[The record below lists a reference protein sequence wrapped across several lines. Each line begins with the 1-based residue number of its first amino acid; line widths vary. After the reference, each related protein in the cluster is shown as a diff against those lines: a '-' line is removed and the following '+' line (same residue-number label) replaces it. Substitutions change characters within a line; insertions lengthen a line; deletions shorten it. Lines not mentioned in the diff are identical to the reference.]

1 MRFDSSFIEELKARC
16 DIVDVVGSYVGLK
29 RAGSN
34 YVGLCP
40 FHNEKSPSFTV
51 FTKSDSCYCFGCGAG
66 GDVITFI
73 MNVENLDY
81 VSAIELLAKRAG
93 LTMPVDNS
101 SAAAVNK
108 RKRILEMN
116 KAAARFFN
124 SEFASGK
131 YKNATAYAEKRGL
144 SGSLGKRFGI
154 GFCPDSF
161 GALAMHLRSLGYT
174 SAEMKEGFLCGEGK
188 SGKLFDYYRNRLIFP
203 IIDPAG
209 NVVAFGGRALG
220 DEKPKYLNTNDTP
233 AFKKGRNIFALNFAK
248 NSKEDYFILCE
259 GYTDVIALHGAG
271 FTSAVAGLGTAFT
284 QEQAALLKK
293 YKEKVVI
300 CYDGDEAGRKA
311 TNRAIPIL
319 TAASLEVRA
328 LSLPAG
334 IDPDEFLQKYGKE
347 RFRHLIDES
356 KSEFQF
362 KCDAIL
368 AKYNIAI
375 PEEKIKASSEVC
387 ALLAAMTSDVERDVY
402 TAKAAKLFDVSEES
416 LKTDVKKKRY
426 SLIRQEKKKF
436 NEGVRRSAMGLGD
449 RVNPDTVKNVRAARA
464 EEAILGIA
472 QINPEY
478 MEKAEKEGILTAD
491 TFFTAFGKKVYT
503 AIRDIFEKERKFD
516 PAFLAGDF
524 TPEEIGRI
532 TKIRIDRQ
540 QLSNNTYDVFA
551 QSASAL
557 AKEKEASEKPVETL
571 SDIEALIQSK
581 RNK

>member
-16 DIVDVVGSYVGLK
+16 DIVDIISGYVSLK

-51 FTKSDSCYCFGCGAG
+51 FTKNDSCYCFGCGAG

-73 MNVENLDY
+73 MRMENLDY
-81 VSAIELLAKRAG
+81 VSALEFLANRAG
-93 LTMPVDNS
+93 LSLPVDRINEG
-101 SAAAVNK
+101 AVNK

-116 KAAARFFN
+116 KQAARFFN
-124 SEFASGK
+124 SELASGK
-131 YKNATAYAEKRGL
+131 YKNATEYAQKRGL
-144 SGSLGKRFGI
+144 AGAVGKRFGI
-154 GFCPDSF
+154 GYCPDSY
-161 GALAMHLRSLGYT
+161 GVLANHLRSLGYT

-188 SGKLFDYYRNRLIFP
+188 NGKLFDYYRGRLIFP

-233 AFKKGRNIFALNFAK
+233 AFKKGRNLFALNYAK

-259 GYTDVIALHGAG
+259 GYTDVIALHAAG

-284 QEQAALLKK
+284 QEQAAMLKK
-293 YKEKVVI
+293 YKSKVVI

-328 LSLPAG
+328 LSLPVG
-334 IDPDEFLQKYGKE
+334 VDPDEFIQKYGKE
-347 RFRHLIDES
+347 RFSHLINES

-368 AKYNIAI
+368 AEHNISV
-375 PEEKIKASSEVC
+375 PEEKVKASDAICSV
-387 ALLAAMTSDVERDVY
+387 LARISSDVEREVY
-402 TAKAAKLFDVSEES
+402 TAKAAKMLDVSEDS
-416 LKTDVKKKRY
+416 LKTDVKKKRL
-426 SLIRQEKKKF
+426 SFARKEKRKF
-436 NEGVRRSAMGLGD
+436 ADDVKRTAMGFGD
-449 RVNPDTVKNVRAARA
+449 KVNPDTVKNVRAARA
-464 EEAILGIA
+464 EEVILGIA

-478 MEKAEKEGILTAD
+478 MEKAEKEGGLSEDI
-491 TFFTAFGKKVYT
+491 FFTAFGKKVYLV
-503 AIRDIFEKERKFD
+503 IRDIFENERRFD
-516 PAFLAGDF
+516 PAFLAGEF
-524 TPEEIGRI
+524 TPEQIGRI
-532 TKIRIDRQ
+532 TKMYIDRQ
-540 QLSNNTYDVFA
+540 ALSNNTYEVFSQSVDV
-551 QSASAL
+551 L
-557 AKEKEASEKPVETL
+557 IKEKESAEMSNETV
-571 SDIEALIQSK
+571 SDIEALIKSK
-581 RNK
+581 RKD

>member
-73 MNVENLDY
+73 MRVENLDY
-81 VSAIELLAKRAG
+81 VSAIEFLAKRAG
-93 LTMPVDNS
+93 IALPVDNS
-101 SAAAVNK
+101 SVDSINK

-124 SEFASGK
+124 SALSCGK
-131 YKNATAYAEKRGL
+131 YKNAVEYAEKRGL
-144 SGSLGKRFGI
+144 SGAVGKRFGI
-154 GFCPDSF
+154 GFCPDNF
-161 GALAMHLRSLGYT
+161 GVLAAHLRSLGYT
-174 SAEMKEGFLCGEGK
+174 PSEMKEGFLCGEAR

-233 AFKKGRNIFALNFAK
+233 AFKKGRNLFALNFAK

-259 GYTDVIALHGAG
+259 GYTDVIALHAAG

-284 QEQAALLKK
+284 QEQASLLKK
-293 YKEKVVI
+293 YKDKVII
-300 CYDGDEAGRKA
+300 CYDGDEAGKKA

-328 LSLPAG
+328 LTLPVG
-334 IDPDEFLQKYGKE
+334 IDPDEFLKKYGKE
-347 RFRHLIDES
+347 RFKHLIDES

-368 AKYNIAI
+368 SKYNIAI
-375 PEEKIKASSEVC
+375 PEEKVKASEEVC
-387 ALLAAMTSDVERDVY
+387 AILAGMTSDVERDVY
-402 TAKAAKLFDVSEES
+402 TAKAAKIFDVSEES

-436 NEGVRRSAMGLGD
+436 NETVKRSAMGIGD
-449 RVNPDTVKNVRAARA
+449 RINPDTVKNIRAAKA
-464 EEAILGIA
+464 EEAIIGIA

-478 MEKAEKEGILTAD
+478 MERAEKEGILSAEM
-491 TFFTAFGKKVYT
+491 FFTSFGKKVYT
-503 AIRDIFEKERKFD
+503 VIRDIFEKERKFD
-516 PAFLAGDF
+516 PAFLAGEF

-532 TKIRIDRQ
+532 TKMRIDRQ
-540 QLSNNTYDVFA
+540 SLSNNTYDVFFE
-551 QSASAL
+551 SIGTL
-557 AKEKEASEKPVETL
+557 AKEKENAETPL
-571 SDIEALIQSK
+571 DTVVDIEALIKAK
-581 RNK
+581 RKK

>member
-16 DIVDVVGSYVGLK
+16 DIVDIISGYVNLK

-51 FTKSDSCYCFGCGAG
+51 FTKNDSCYCFGCGAG

-73 MNVENLDY
+73 MRIENLDY
-81 VSAIELLAKRAG
+81 VSALEFLANRAG
-93 LTMPVDNS
+93 LSLPVDRINEG
-101 SAAAVNK
+101 AVNK

-116 KAAARFFN
+116 KHAARFFN
-124 SEFASGK
+124 SELTSGK
-131 YKNATAYAEKRGL
+131 YKNATEYAQRRGL
-144 SGSLGKRFGI
+144 SGAVGKRFGI
-154 GFCPDSF
+154 GYCPDSY
-161 GALAMHLRSLGYT
+161 GVLANHLRSLGYT

-188 SGKLFDYYRNRLIFP
+188 NGKLFDYYRGRLIFP

-233 AFKKGRNIFALNFAK
+233 AFKKGRNLFALNYAK

-259 GYTDVIALHGAG
+259 GYTDVIALHAAG

-284 QEQAALLKK
+284 QEQAAMLKK
-293 YKEKVVI
+293 YKSKVVI

-328 LSLPAG
+328 LSLPVG
-334 IDPDEFLQKYGKE
+334 VDPDEFIQKYGKE
-347 RFRHLIDES
+347 RFSHLINES

-368 AKYNIAI
+368 AEHNISV
-375 PEEKIKASSEVC
+375 PEEKVKASDAICSV
-387 ALLAAMTSDVERDVY
+387 LARISSDVEREVY
-402 TAKAAKLFDVSEES
+402 TAKAAKMLDVSEDS
-416 LKTDVKKKRY
+416 LKTDVKKKRL
-426 SLIRQEKKKF
+426 SFARKEKRKF
-436 NEGVRRSAMGLGD
+436 ADDVKRTAMGFGD
-449 RVNPDTVKNVRAARA
+449 KVNPDTVKNVRAARA
-464 EEAILGIA
+464 EEVILGIA

-478 MEKAEKEGILTAD
+478 MEKAEKEGGLSEDI
-491 TFFTAFGKKVYT
+491 FFTAFGKKVYLV
-503 AIRDIFEKERKFD
+503 IRDIFEKERRFD
-516 PAFLAGDF
+516 PAFLAGEF
-524 TPEEIGRI
+524 TPEQIGRI
-532 TKIRIDRQ
+532 TKMYIDRQ
-540 QLSNNTYDVFA
+540 ALSNNTYGVFSQSVDV
-551 QSASAL
+551 L
-557 AKEKEASEKPVETL
+557 IKEKESAEMSNDTV
-571 SDIEALIQSK
+571 SDIEALIKSK
-581 RNK
+581 RKD

>member
-16 DIVDVVGSYVGLK
+16 DIVDIISGYVNLK

-51 FTKSDSCYCFGCGAG
+51 FTKNDSCYCFGCGAG

-73 MNVENLDY
+73 MRMENLDY
-81 VSAIELLAKRAG
+81 VSALEFLANRAG
-93 LTMPVDNS
+93 LSLPVDRINEG
-101 SAAAVNK
+101 AVNK

-116 KAAARFFN
+116 KQAARFFN
-124 SEFASGK
+124 SELASGK
-131 YKNATAYAEKRGL
+131 YKNATEYAQKRGL
-144 SGSLGKRFGI
+144 SGAVGKRFGI
-154 GFCPDSF
+154 GYCPDSY
-161 GALAMHLRSLGYT
+161 GVLANHLRSLGYT

-188 SGKLFDYYRNRLIFP
+188 NGKLFDYYRGRLIFP
-203 IIDPAG
+203 IIDPTG

-233 AFKKGRNIFALNFAK
+233 AFKKGRNLFALNYAK

-259 GYTDVIALHGAG
+259 GYTDVIALHAAG

-284 QEQAALLKK
+284 QEQASMLKK
-293 YKEKVVI
+293 YKSKVVI

-334 IDPDEFLQKYGKE
+334 VDPDEFIRKYGKE
-347 RFRHLIDES
+347 RFSHLINES

-368 AKYNIAI
+368 ADHNISV
-375 PEEKIKASSEVC
+375 PEEKVKASDAICSV
-387 ALLAAMTSDVERDVY
+387 LARISSDVEREVY
-402 TAKAAKLFDVSEES
+402 TAKAAKLLDVSEDS
-416 LKTDVKKKRY
+416 LKTDVKKKRL
-426 SLIRQEKKKF
+426 SFARKEKRKF
-436 NEGVRRSAMGLGD
+436 ADDVKRTAMGFGD
-449 RVNPDTVKNVRAARA
+449 KVNPDTVKNVRAAKA
-464 EEAILGIA
+464 EEVILGIA

-478 MEKAEKEGILTAD
+478 MEKAEKEGGLSEDI
-491 TFFTAFGKKVYT
+491 FFTAFGKKVYLV
-503 AIRDIFEKERKFD
+503 IRDIFEKERRFD
-516 PAFLAGDF
+516 PAFLAGEF
-524 TPEEIGRI
+524 TPDQIGRI
-532 TKIRIDRQ
+532 TKMYIDRQ
-540 QLSNNTYDVFA
+540 ALSNNTYEVFSQSVDV
-551 QSASAL
+551 L
-557 AKEKEASEKPVETL
+557 IKEKESAEMSNDTV
-571 SDIEALIQSK
+571 SDIEALIKSK
-581 RNK
+581 RKD

>member
-66 GDVITFI
+66 GDVITFV
-73 MNVENLDY
+73 MSVENLDY
-81 VSAIELLAKRAG
+81 VSAVELLAKRAG
-93 LTMPVDNS
+93 LTLPVDNHS
-101 SAAAVNK
+101 DASANK

-124 SEFASGK
+124 SALASGK
-131 YKNATAYAEKRGL
+131 YKNAVEYAEKRGL
-144 SGSLGKRFGI
+144 SGSVGKRFGI

-161 GALAMHLRSLGYT
+161 GALAAHLRSLGYT
-174 SAEMKEGFLCGEGK
+174 SSEMKEGFLCGESK
-188 SGKLFDYYRNRLIFP
+188 NGKLFDYYRNRLIFP

-233 AFKKGRNIFALNFAK
+233 AFKKGRSIFALNYAK
-248 NSKEDYFILCE
+248 NSKEDHFILCE
-259 GYTDVIALHGAG
+259 GYTDVIALHAAG

-284 QEQAALLKK
+284 QEQASLLKK
-293 YKEKVVI
+293 YKDKVVI

-319 TAASLEVRA
+319 TAAALEVRA

-347 RFRHLIDES
+347 RFRHLVDES

-362 KCDAIL
+362 KCDSIL
-368 AKYNIAI
+368 SKYNIAI
-375 PEEKIKASSEVC
+375 PEEKIKASDEVC
-387 ALLAAMTSDVERDVY
+387 ALLAGMASDVERDVY
-402 TAKAAKLFDVSEES
+402 TAKAAKIFDVSEES
-416 LKTDVKKKRY
+416 LKTDVKKKRNTF
-426 SLIRQEKKKF
+426 IKREKKKF
-436 NEGVRRSAMGLGD
+436 NEDVRRSAMGLGD
-449 RVNPDTVKNVRAARA
+449 RINPDTVKNIRAARA
-464 EEAILGIA
+464 EEAILGIM

-478 MEKAEKEGILTAD
+478 MEKAEKEGILSAEM
-491 TFFTAFGKKVYT
+491 FFTSFGKQVYT
-503 AIRDIFEKERKFD
+503 VMREIFEKERKFD
-516 PAFLAGDF
+516 PAFLAGEF
-524 TPEEIGRI
+524 TPEQIGRI
-532 TKIRIDRQ
+532 TKMRIDRQ
-540 QLSNNTYDVFA
+540 ALSNNTYDVFA
-551 QSASAL
+551 ESAQAL
-557 AKEKEASEKPVETL
+557 AKANESAQTQSDTV

-581 RNK
+581 RKK